1 MSRPY
6 ALVTNCLGFAG
17 PAAVQALLE
26 AGFTVLAHDREFEN
40 SKTWNS
46 FQAGR
51 DHLVPLSG
59 SDPARILTQALGHT
73 DHLGVIV
80 SNDHVPAPALAPETA
95 PLSALADN
103 LDGLVTAPFALVQA
117 AIPHLKAIGGG
128 NVVMIT
134 SNRMNLPLKGGAFPD
149 AARAGANA
157 LVKSLAID
165 LAEHQITVN
174 AIAPN
179 FLYSEAYYPA
189 AFFKET
195 QAGRAYVKA
204 SVPGGRL
211 ADPEEIGEVIT
222 FLATAKTRF
231 LTGSIIEFSG
241 GWPYG
246 PSRPNPDIPN

>member
-1 MSRPY
+1 MSLPY
-6 ALVTNCLGFAG
+6 ALVTNCTGFAG

-26 AGFTVLAHDREFEN
+26 AGFTVLAHDTAFNEE
-40 SKTWNS
+40 THW
-46 FQAGR
+46 QAFKADR
-51 DHLVPLSG
+51 HHLIPLSP
-59 SDPARILTQALGHT
+59 SAPAEIIAAALRHT
-73 DHLGVIV
+73 EHLGVII
-80 SNDHVPAPALAPETA
+80 SNDHVPAPALPPESA
-95 PLSALADN
+95 NLDALSAN
-103 LDGLVTAPFALVQA
+103 LEGLVTTPFALVQA
-117 AIPHLKAIGGG
+117 AIPHLKSIGGG

-195 QAGRAYVKA
+195 EAGRDYVKA

-246 PSRPNPDIPN
+246 PARPNPDTPN